1 MKEKMFATKKNG
13 PAVDFDKP
21 VPTPKEVSEELRT
34 LTARF
39 NRVTAEQA
47 ACDEGQRAIY
57 RETAEARRNDDREN
71 QIDAIITGSAYEP
84 PADARDRMAAF
95 ARKRSL
101 LAEAAHELANL
112 IRAACTRA
120 SILIAAEF
128 KPEQDALAREFYRH
142 LALAVA
148 AHSKF
153 GNIRQ
158 RLERAGVDSGSLHD
172 FGRNLCGVA
181 NSRTDHASFA
191 LKDAVR
197 RGYLDKAD
205 VPAGYL

>member
-1 MKEKMFATKKNG
+1 MLKSKIN
-13 PAVDFDKP
+13 VNFDKP
-21 VPTPKEVSEELRT
+21 VPTPEDVSEELRT

-39 NRVTAEQA
+39 DRVVAEQA

-57 RETAEARRNDDREN
+57 RETAQARRNDDREN
-71 QIDAIITGSAYEP
+71 QIDAIIKGSAYEP

-101 LAEAAHELANL
+101 LAEAADELANL
-112 IRAACTRA
+112 IRAARTKA
-120 SILIAAEF
+120 STLIAAEF
-128 KPEQDALAREFYRH
+128 KPEQEALAREFYRY
-142 LALAVA
+142 LVGAVA

-153 GNIRQ
+153 GDIRH

-172 FGRNLCGVA
+172 FGRDLCGVA

-197 RGYLDKAD
+197 RGYLAKDD